1 MTSDSIMPSVRLENF
16 RTGLTDIKYLKL
28 LENMAKGGS
37 PLEIKIRKFIQ
48 DSLKDV
54 YIVQPHNT
62 ARADEVRQQAVKY
75 ILQLQKRK

>member
-1 MTSDSIMPSVRLENF
+1 MTSDGILPSVRLENF
-16 RTGLTDIKYLKL
+16 RAGLTDIKYLKL
-28 LENMAKGGS
+28 LESMAKGNS
-37 PLEIKIRKFIQ
+37 PLEKKIRKFIQ

-62 ARADEVRQQAVKY
+62 ARADEVRQQAIKY